1 MAMINLLRELDR
13 ICKKLNIRYFLF
25 AGTLLGA
32 VRHEGF
38 IPWDDDLDVVMLRED
53 YERFLREAE
62 RELDG
67 ERYYLQKE
75 FGSHWPMFF
84 SKLRLN
90 GTTCLELYHPKD
102 RLCHMGIYIDIF
114 PCDSACKTRAG
125 RWMQFVA
132 SKVIIAKSLDR
143 RGYATESRLK
153 PLIMVASRALPMR
166 PFLAIVKGGNR
177 NSGMVHTFLG
187 GSSRMDRGVFRAE
200 LFRETAVGVFE
211 GKEYPIPGGYEE
223 VLRTMYQDYMRIPT
237 PQERSCKKHGAIVS
251 VDSSFETHL
260 AELDDMVFQN
270 STKSIR

>member
-1 MAMINLLRELDR
+1 MLDLLQELDR

-32 VRHEGF
+32 VRHQGF

-53 YERFLREAE
+53 YDRFLQEADKQ
-62 RELDG
+62 LDG
-67 ERYYLQKE
+67 NKYYLQKE

-102 RLCHMGIYIDIF
+102 RQCHMGIYIDIF
-114 PCDSACKTRAG
+114 PCDRACKTKIG

-153 PLIMVASRALPMR
+153 PLVMVASRALPLK
-166 PFLAIVKGGNR
+166 PFLAIVKGGSK

-187 GSSRMDRGVFRAE
+187 GCSKMDRGVFPAT
-200 LFRETAVGVFE
+200 LFQSSSVGVFE
-211 GKEYPIPGGYEE
+211 GREYPIPAGYED
-223 VLRTMYQDYMRIPT
+223 VLQTMYQDYMRIPT
-237 PQERSCKKHGAIVS
+237 LEERCCKRHAAIVA
-251 VDSSFETHL
+251 VDSSYETHL
-260 AELDDMVFQN
+260 AELDGMFFRN